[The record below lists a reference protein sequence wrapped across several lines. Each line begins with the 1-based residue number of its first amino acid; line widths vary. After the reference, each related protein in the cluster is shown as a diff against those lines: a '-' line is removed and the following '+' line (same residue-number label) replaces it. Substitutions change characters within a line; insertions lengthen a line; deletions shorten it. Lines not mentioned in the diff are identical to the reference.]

1 MDVQMLKGMVLF
13 DRLPSRHPSKDKVF
27 SEVKRSLAGAA
38 GEQRTVELLE
48 RELDLPEKVKIFR
61 NVRLPYLNGFAQI
74 DVLVMHANFICV
86 LEVKN
91 MVGEFY
97 FDKDNFQFHRVID
110 GRTEGM
116 RNPESQLHRAVKAT
130 EKFFGCKVRGTIV
143 LSSRS
148 GKVAVAPTLYP
159 VIALDYLPF
168 HIERMPDPNLSLN
181 LLELEGFLRR
191 SRGQYNG
198 PDLLKKH
205 GLTRDALETGV
216 GCFGC
221 RRISCEWRDRKWRCS
236 ICGFV
241 SSDAHEFALQEYAI
255 LFGSEMTSKEA
266 YRWLRVND
274 KYVLNRL
281 LARSTLKTE
290 RRGKRIIIEKREL
303 LIERYK
309 EIYS

>member
-1 MDVQMLKGMVLF
+1 
-13 DRLPSRHPSKDKVF
+13 
-27 SEVKRSLAGAA
+27 
-38 GEQRTVELLE
+38 
-48 RELDLPEKVKIFR
+48 
-61 NVRLPYLNGFAQI
+61 
-74 DVLVMHANFICV
+74 
-86 LEVKN
+86 
-91 MVGEFY
+91 
-97 FDKDNFQFHRVID
+97 
-110 GRTEGM
+110 
-116 RNPESQLHRAVKAT
+116 
-130 EKFFGCKVRGTIV
+130 
-143 LSSRS
+143 
-148 GKVAVAPTLYP
+148 
-159 VIALDYLPF
+159 
-168 HIERMPDPNLSLN
+168 LSLN

-191 SRGQYNG
+191 SRRQYNG

-216 GCFGC
+216 GCLGC
-221 RRISCEWRDRKWRCS
+221 RRISSEWRDRKWRCS